1 MLNIGFMQGRLSD
14 MVNGRIQSFPFSN
27 WKEEFFIAHKNNFN
41 TIEWTIDSI
50 DIENNPI
57 LDPLMHTEINR
68 LKEKYSIDIPSITC
82 DFFMEKPFFKV
93 NNSKRANREIFLL
106 DFFKKCS
113 ELNIIYI
120 VIPLVDNGSIEN
132 KIHEKIVLDFFLKN
146 IDIIKKYNLQIIF
159 ESNFAPKKLKN
170 FISKLPKKNFGINYD
185 TGNSAS
191 LGYNHEEE
199 FDEYFEYIKNVH
211 IKDRIFGGTT
221 VPLGEGDANLSDI
234 LIDLVKR
241 NYNRNLILQ
250 TARHKNKHL
259 EVLCNYRE
267 FVLNII
273 NNYERK

>member
-14 MVNGRIQSFPFSN
+14 MVDGRIQSFPFST
-27 WKEEFFIAHKNNFN
+27 WKEEFVIAHANNFN

-199 FDEYFEYIKNVH
+199 FDEYFQYIKNVH